1 MATIKTKE
9 SSLPYYISLL
19 LVITLGISLAKLMW
33 LVITP
38 VPAVNANVE
47 NHTAVSN
54 PGINPHTAEKNFGK
68 IIANLHLFGE
78 IKKTPVVTKAPAN
91 EAPKAPP
98 PVKLDLK
105 LHGIVAYTNKKGFAL
120 ISSNGQAQKVYGPG
134 DKIDDNED
142 VTVTKLFPDKVL
154 INNRGTIVELLLPRK
169 ENNKATNISVP
180 SRGQNR
186 SMQNRG
192 HSPVPTNSHQQRPN
206 PAAPDLS
213 RFRQQVLSNPAKL
226 MDVATP
232 SPVFNDE
239 TDEFM
244 GFKVQP
250 GSNRQIFRQIGLRAN
265 DIITS
270 VNGIALDSPQKG
282 AQVLGE
288 LQQASSITI
297 EVKRG
302 DQILTLS
309 HSF

>member
-1 MATIKTKE
+1 MATTKSE
-9 SSLPYYISLL
+9 QSKFPHYISLL
-19 LVITLGISLAKLMW
+19 LVIILGISLAKLMW
-33 LVITP
+33 LVVTP
-38 VPAVNANVE
+38 VSP
-47 NHTAVSN
+47 VSAKIDN
-54 PGINPHTAEKNFGK
+54 QATLSSTGINPHSSDKNFGK

-78 IKKTPVVTKAPAN
+78 IKKAPVVTKTPVK
-91 EAPKAPP
+91 ETPKAPP

-120 ISSNGQAQKVYGPG
+120 ISSNGKQQKVYGPG

-142 VTVTKLFPDKVL
+142 VTVTKLYPDRVL
-154 INNRGTIVELLLPRK
+154 INNRGTIVELVLPSK
-169 ENNKATNISVP
+169 ENKKANDISMPGRGHNP
-180 SRGQNR
+180 SSQNR
-186 SMQNRG
+186 RS
-192 HSPVPTNSHQQRPN
+192 SPVPGNSHQARTN
-206 PAAPDLS
+206 RSAPDLS
-213 RFRQQVLSNPAKL
+213 QFRQQVLANPAKL

-232 SPVFNDE
+232 SPVYNDE

-244 GFKVQP
+244 GFRVQP

-302 DQILTLS
+302 EQILTLS